1 MFVRLV
7 HAISIVLAVLV
18 SIMLGNAIGL
28 HDMEQVISLASALI
42 PTVLVALFFCISGNS
57 DNQG

>member
-1 MFVRLV
+1 MLVKFV
-7 HAISIVLAVLV
+7 HAASIILAVLIAV
-18 SIMLGNAIGL
+18 FLGNAIGH
-28 HDMEQVISLASALI
+28 HDLEQVISMASALI